1 MILGSRIPV
10 SKLPG
15 PKVRESFWSCSF
27 LNVVVVMVLL
37 PSVSHLLVW
46 QR

>member
-1 MILGSRIPV
+1 MILSSRIPM

-15 PKVRESFWSCSF
+15 PKVRESLWPCSF
-27 LNVVVVMVLL
+27 FNVVVTVLL
-37 PSVSHLLVW
+37 PFVSHLLVW

>member
-1 MILGSRIPV
+1 MILSSRIPV

-15 PKVRESFWSCSF
+15 PKVRESLWSCSF
-27 LNVVVVMVLL
+27 LNVAVVM
-37 PSVSHLLVW
+37 VSHLLVW